1 MNRAQAM
8 LLLMLSGSV
17 MATETPR
24 PPERPAGSAPF
35 ENFVGRWTTAGRE
48 KEFLETCEWYQGK
61 LHVACNSVSRRADGS
76 NGHSMSML
84 SYVPSVGYAH
94 SGIGSKGPYETFD
107 KGRWLEGKFVFDSH
121 GTDAGAPVTSR
132 ISIGPF
138 TSEGFLFVVSTSADG
153 VSWSEMNRTTYL
165 RLR

>member
-1 MNRAQAM
+1 MNRTHAM
-8 LLLMLSGSV
+8 LFLMLSGSA
-17 MATETPR
+17 MAAEPPR
-24 PPERPAGSAPF
+24 LPERPAEYTPL

-48 KEFLETCEWYQGK
+48 KEFLETCDWYHGK
-61 LHVACNSVSRRADGS
+61 FHVVCNSVSRRADGS
-76 NGHSMSML
+76 MGYGMSIL
-84 SYVPSVGYAH
+84 SYVPGVGYAY
-94 SGIGSKGPYETFD
+94 SGIGSKGRYETLD

-121 GTDAGAPVTSR
+121 GTDAGMPVTSR

-165 RLR
+165 RLK